1 MARINIQVD
10 LKEKD
15 IIEQQLKEEFKG
27 VARGMA
33 REAMKEEMELEI
45 NRLVDAKLAEAK
57 KSDYYNSLAVNI
69 TRIVANKIS
78 RDIQI
83 NTEEVNKLVQ
93 EKVEA
98 YINNLMRPYGGPER
112 FIKTY
117 INQSIAEALKK

>member
-15 IIEQQLKEEFKG
+15 IIEAQLKEEFKG

-33 REAMKEEMELEI
+33 REAMKEELELEI
-45 NRLVDAKLAEAK
+45 NRLLDAKLVEAK
-57 KSDYYNSLAVNI
+57 KSDYYNSIAVNI
-69 TRIVANKIS
+69 TKIVAQKIS
-78 RDIQI
+78 RDVQI

-98 YINNLMRPYGGPER
+98 YINNIMRPYGGPEK

-117 INQSIAEALKK
+117 VNQSIAEALKK

>member
-15 IIEQQLKEEFKG
+15 IIEAQLKEEFKG

-33 REAMKEEMELEI
+33 REAMKEELELEI
-45 NRLVDAKLAEAK
+45 NRLLDAKLVEAK